1 MRAIRDSFG
10 VHPIAPLRGPQPCC
24 QAPDRRFKTKAPSA
38 AAWPCVT
45 LLWGLPIPFV
55 FRTVSTFWCA
65 RRVLAVCMSACHGH
79 PGPPDSVPFFLTH
92 DYVRLFSRSL
102 HYRAR
107 LYFHF
112 RSPERSIPART
123 GLSTQPPGHTVMVP
137 STTKISFETSH

>member
-1 MRAIRDSFG
+1 M
-10 VHPIAPLRGPQPCC
+10 
-24 QAPDRRFKTKAPSA
+24 
-38 AAWPCVT
+38 T

-123 GLSTQPPGHTVMVP
+123 GLSTQPPGHTHMSAALGHLVRLSRASRGRVGVLGAVREGTANYCNDFQTASGSALFP
-137 STTKISFETSH
+137 ASK